1 MTMIH
6 LADNASSPVR
16 SAEDDLLA
24 AALEY
29 DNAFSSTDPKKMSD
43 RREAAHR
50 ALCRAARLYGQ
61 QAAKKA
67 AAPKSDGVPCAPA
80 PGGRRCATHDLLPLF
95 ASGLCSAGRA

>member
-6 LADNASSPVR
+6 LAENASPPER

-29 DNAFSSTDPKKMSD
+29 ESAFASTDPKKMSD

-50 ALCRAARLYGQ
+50 ALCRAARLYGRE
-61 QAAKKA
+61 AVKKVAIAKA
-67 AAPKSDGVPCAPA
+67 DSEPCSPA

-95 ASGLCSAGRA
+95 DSGRCAAGRA